1 MRTTQKHTRTA
12 GFTIVEL
19 LIVIVVIGILA
30 AIVIVAYNGV
40 QARAM
45 DSQQIGTV
53 NVLKKSLATYY
64 IDHGFYPPDNSFG
77 NSLANDN
84 DGTWALT
91 NMTGLSASA
100 LLAPK
105 TPSGV
110 KNGILRQYSASL
122 PKNGTYIGYI
132 SRDINGNAT
141 QANPQQ
147 YVLTYYSFTSNNL
160 IVEIINPAS

>member
-1 MRTTQKHTRTA
+1 
-12 GFTIVEL
+12 
-19 LIVIVVIGILA
+19 
-30 AIVIVAYNGV
+30 
-40 QARAM
+40 M
-45 DSQQIGTV
+45 DAQQVGTM
-53 NVLKKSLATYY
+53 NVLKKSLAAYY
-64 IDHGFYPPDNSFG
+64 IDHNFYPPDNNFG

-84 DGTWALT
+84 DGTWALA
-91 NMTGLSASA
+91 NMSGLSPSA

-141 QANPQQ
+141 QTNPQQ
-147 YVLTYYSFTSNNL
+147 YALTYYSFTSSSL
-160 IVEIINPAS
+160 VVEIINPAS